1 MSIKI
6 GLDAGHGLHTS
17 GKQTPDGI
25 KEWTLNDDV
34 CDRIEAILKDYDCEI
49 IRTDHNEGNVDEPL
63 SQRVREYLNA
73 GVACLV
79 SIHHNAFNN
88 QWNCATG
95 VEVYTDRTP
104 IAGDDKLANLIYQK
118 LTTYTGLR
126 GRGVKR
132 ANFQIINQDKVPAV
146 LVEGGFMDSTI
157 DYKVITSNE
166 GKENYAKA
174 VAESLIE
181 FCGLVKKSAPTP
193 EKISVIYQVHDY
205 TKNKWLNNIIDTDNQ
220 NSLLSY
226 AGNYKNA
233 IDAVYA
239 NLTKGNIYYRVHI
252 KATSKYPGRWLPE
265 VKNRDDYAGNLG
277 QPIDAIMIRTDIGRV
292 RYQVHTAVSG
302 RWLPEVSGYGEIDH
316 RNGYAGNIG
325 EAIDGIRIRI
335 E

>member
-34 CDRIEAILKDYDCEI
+34 CDRIEAILKDYDCVI
-49 IRTDHNEGNVDEPL
+49 IRTDHNEGEIDEPL
-63 SQRVREYLNA
+63 SQRVKEYLKA

-132 ANFQIINQDKVPAV
+132 ANFQIINQDRIPAV

-181 FCGLVKKSAPTP
+181 FCGLKRKVEPAPQPLP
-193 EKISVIYQVHDY
+193 EKIDVIYQVYDNV
-205 TKNKWLNNIIDTDNQ
+205 KKKWLPNVINNTD
-220 NSLLSY
+220 Y
-226 AGNYKNA
+226 AGNFKNS
-233 IDAVYA
+233 IGGIYA
-239 NLTKGNIYYRVHI
+239 NLTKGNIFCRAHVPAA
-252 KATSKYPGRWLPE
+252 KGKPARWLPE
-265 VKNRDDYAGNLG
+265 VKNREDYAGNLG
-277 QPIDAIMIRTDIGRV
+277 QPIDAVAFRTDTGKTIK
-292 RYQVHTAVSG
+292 YAVHEKSSG
-302 RWLPEVSGYGEIDH
+302 RWLPPVTGYNINDS
-316 RNGYAGNIG
+316 RNGYAGNFGRDIDAVRIWIG
-325 EAIDGIRIRI
+325 D
-335 E
+335 

>member
-1 MSIKI
+1 MSKKI
-6 GLDAGHGLHTS
+6 GLDAGHGLFTA
-17 GKQTPDGI
+17 GKQTLTGI

-63 SQRVREYLNA
+63 SQRVNEYLKA

-88 QWNCATG
+88 QWNGATG

-132 ANFQIINQDKVPAV
+132 ANFAVINQNKVPAV

-157 DYKVITSNE
+157 DYKVITSDK
-166 GKENYAKA
+166 GKDGYAKA
-174 VAESLIE
+174 VAEALIE
-181 FCGLVKKSAPTP
+181 FCKLEKKKVVTQKPA

-205 TKNKWLNNIIDTDNQ
+205 KKNKWLPDVKDNFD
-220 NSLLSY
+220 Y
-226 AGNYKNA
+226 AGNFGNA
-233 IDAVYA
+233 IDGVKA
-239 NLTKGNIYYRVHI
+239 NLSQGNIYYKVHI
-252 KATSKYPGRWLPE
+252 KKSGLRKGRWLPE
-265 VKNRDDYAGNLG
+265 VKNRNDFAGNLK
-277 QPIDAIMIRTDIGRV
+277 QEIDGIMIKTDMGKV
-292 RYQVHTAVSG
+292 HYQVHTLNG
-302 RWLPEVSGYGEIDH
+302 KWLPYVTGYNESDS
-316 RNGYAGNIG
+316 RNGYAGNFG
-325 EAIDGIRIRI
+325 QSIDCIKIYVD
-335 E
+335 